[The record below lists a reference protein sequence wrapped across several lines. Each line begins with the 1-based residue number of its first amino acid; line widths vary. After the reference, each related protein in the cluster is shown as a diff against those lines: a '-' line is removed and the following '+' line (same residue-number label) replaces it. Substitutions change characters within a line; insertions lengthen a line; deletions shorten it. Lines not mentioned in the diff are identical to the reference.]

1 VPGGQK
7 SSDIW
12 AQVAY
17 YTSLGFVLPAG
28 LVVGYA
34 AGWLLDRWLGT
45 APIFSVIVAFLGGAG
60 GFIEVLV
67 ILKRAESRA
76 ERNGPRNESGESGL
90 GPG

>member
-1 VPGGQK
+1 MDVTGGQK

-28 LVVGYA
+28 VAVGYA
-34 AGWLLDRWLGT
+34 GGWLLDRWLRT
-45 APIFSVIVAFLGGAG
+45 APIFGVILTFLGAAG

-67 ILKRAESRA
+67 ILKRAEKRD
-76 ERNGPRNESGESGL
+76 ERDESGGT
-90 GPG
+90 GPGPS